1 MQHETTAETQCRLKE
16 ARHKR
21 IYTVGCHLIKFK
33 TRQHNGQ
40 SAGSQDSD
48 YLCWGG
54 DGMGVRGTSGGPTIS
69 FPALRAAHL
78 SSVAEKLTE
87 LYTYD
92 G

>member
-1 MQHETTAETQCRLKE
+1 MDKVLEVR
-16 ARHKR
+16 
-21 IYTVGCHLIKFK
+21 TVITFVG
-33 TRQHNGQ
+33 
-40 SAGSQDSD
+40 
-48 YLCWGG
+48 GG
-54 DGMGVRGTSGGPTIS
+54 DGMGVRGTSGGPTSS